1 MSLEAGALIA
11 EKYKVESLLGEGG
24 MGSVYAAI
32 NMMTNRLV
40 ALKLLRPELSLNAQY
55 VERLMREA
63 RLAGRL
69 DHPNIVNVFDAGHFA
84 GSLYLVMEL
93 LRGES
98 FEAWLRRGPH
108 PPAACL
114 ALLMPAL
121 RGVAAAHAAGVI
133 HRDLKPDNIFLCTD
147 REGFISQ
154 TKVLDFGIAKELSA
168 TIDGDR
174 SLTSPGAL
182 IGTIHYMG
190 PEQVRAAH
198 SVDVRCDVYALGV
211 ILYRALC
218 GELPFKSE
226 SLGDLIIEISDG
238 NAEPLGKL
246 RPDLPTP
253 LCAAVMR
260 AMARDPAA
268 RFQSVEA
275 LARALEPYAGGVR
288 FELSRE
294 FFASKQ
300 TPTVLEGVRTAVSP
314 GISGRGHTPATS
326 DPVATTPA
334 PVARRI
340 PTLAWAPLAL
350 TALALLAWLLWPGQA
365 DPAGASVASD
375 PPELASEIPEMSS
388 AVSAPP
394 AQSSASVGEVAP
406 QAPPSPSAPAEAS
419 NDERR
424 AALPRN
430 LPRKSAAA
438 ATRSPAASAAPPAAS
453 ASAPARRSPP
463 RPAYEDNPYLRR

>member
-1 MSLEAGALIA
+1 MYLQAGALIA
-11 EKYKVESLLGEGG
+11 EKYQIENLLGEGG
-24 MGSVYAAI
+24 MGSVYAAT
-32 NMMTNRLV
+32 NRMTNRTV

-69 DHPNIVNVFDAGHFA
+69 DHPNIVNVFDAGHFS

-98 FEAWLRRGPH
+98 FDAWLRRGPH
-108 PPAACL
+108 PHAACI

-154 TKVLDFGIAKELSA
+154 TKVLDFGIAKELSSG
-168 TIDGDR
+168 IDADR

-211 ILYRALC
+211 ILYRALG

-226 SLGDLIIEISDG
+226 SLGDLIIEIAEG
-238 NAEPLGKL
+238 NAEPLSRR
-246 RPDLPTP
+246 RPDLPVP
-253 LCAAVMR
+253 LCQAVMR

-268 RFQSVEA
+268 RFQSVES
-275 LARALEPYAGGVR
+275 LARALEPYSAGVR
-288 FELSRE
+288 FEQSRE
-294 FFASKQ
+294 YLSKE
-300 TPTVLEGVRTAVSP
+300 TPTLLGAPPTQASP
-314 GISGRGHTPATS
+314 GVSARGHTPVTS
-326 DPVATTPA
+326 DPVEATPA
-334 PVARRI
+334 PASRRI
-340 PTLAWAPLAL
+340 PVLAWAPLVAVSM
-350 TALALLAWLLWPGQA
+350 LALVLWFVWSRRVDPVEAAPARDPG
-365 DPAGASVASD
+365 AGASVVPVV
-375 PPELASEIPEMSS
+375 PPAPEVRTS
-388 AVSAPP
+388 VSAPELSAAPDQDLSATP
-394 AQSSASVGEVAP
+394 ANERKPAP
-406 QAPPSPSAPAEAS
+406 LVREPGKKPPPDPKRGAPGPSSAPAVS
-419 NDERR
+419 
-424 AALPRN
+424 
-430 LPRKSAAA
+430 
-438 ATRSPAASAAPPAAS
+438 
-453 ASAPARRSPP
+453 SAPAAKRPPP
-463 RPAYEDNPYLRR
+463 RPAYEDNPYLRH